1 MGLYRGAGGGRCG
14 QTHSH
19 MAITIEIFKVG
30 RHTATS
36 GETHEFSEKDIRQ
49 IASSYRPGLH
59 EAPIVIGHPKDNAP
73 AWGWTKSLH
82 ARQKTLLAV
91 ADQVEPSFQEA
102 VKAGR
107 YKKVSAS
114 LYAKDS
120 PSNPT
125 PGQYYL
131 RHIGFLGAAA
141 PAVKGLGDV
150 QFSEKGAFTIEFAE
164 GDSAVEGDAAATAAT
179 TADKVVS
186 QAGAAVANA
195 VTELVVRLATAKVL
209 DSVKA
214 AFPDIDATK
223 LESTVTEAVTAAM
236 ATPPDGET
244 SGTAL
249 QRTVETALVGAAEL
263 PIKEAVS
270 AAGAAAP
277 AVGAADATGTADHTE
292 RTARERELKA
302 REDQLAA
309 SERRLRRSEHETYLA
324 QLGREGKVL
333 PITRAQA
340 LDLLEQTA
348 SGTLSFAEG
357 QPTAVDLI
365 KKVMGAIPKT
375 VEFGEIAGTGGE
387 PAGDDPAAIAR
398 AATAYQNEQLGK
410 GIHVSTS
417 EAVRHVRG
425 SR

>member
-1 MGLYRGAGGGRCG
+1 
-14 QTHSH
+14 
-19 MAITIEIFKVG
+19 MAITIEIFKAG
-30 RHTATS
+30 KHTATS
-36 GETHEFSEKDIRQ
+36 GETHEFSEGDIRQ

-82 ARQKTLLAV
+82 ARGKKLLAV
-91 ADQVEPSFQEA
+91 ADQIEPSFAEA
-102 VKAGR
+102 VKGGR
-107 YKKVSAS
+107 YKKISAS

-120 PSNPT
+120 PANPT
-125 PGQYYL
+125 PGHYYL

-150 QFSEKGAFTIEFAE
+150 QFTESDKTFTVEFAE
-164 GDSAVEGDAAATAAT
+164 GDSAVGGDAAATAAT
-179 TADKVVS
+179 AADQVVS

-195 VTELVVRLATAKVL
+195 VTELVVKLATAKVL
-209 DSVKA
+209 AELKT
-214 AFPDIDATK
+214 AFPDLDAAKVET
-223 LESTVTEAVTAAM
+223 TVTEAVTAAL

-249 QRTVETALVGAAEL
+249 QRAVETALVGAAEL

-270 AAGAAAP
+270 AAGAAVP
-277 AVGAADATGTADHTE
+277 ATGTASPTADHAE
-292 RTARERELKA
+292 PTARERELKA
-302 REDQLAA
+302 REEALAA

-324 QLGREGKVL
+324 GLARDGKVL
-333 PITRAQA
+333 PISRAQA

-357 QPTAVDLI
+357 QPTAAELI
-365 KKVMGAIPKT
+365 KKVMGAVPKT
-375 VEFGEIAGTGGE
+375 VEFRELSGSE
-387 PAGDDPAAIAR
+387 PVDGDDAAAIAK
-398 AATAYQNEQLGK
+398 AASAYQTEQHHK
-410 GIHVSTS
+410 GVYVSTS